1 MNALASLL
9 TYAGLASLALA
20 MPRHHRT
27 VFQREAPARRRLALH
42 TAGWLLLAASV
53 AAAFRA
59 HGAELGT
66 VAWLAAAAAA
76 GLALTLVLA
85 YAPRYWLAPL
95 VPLLIA
101 LALQ

>member
-9 TYAGLASLALA
+9 TYAGLASLAFA

-27 VFQREAPARRRLALH
+27 VFRRDDAAGLRLALR

-53 AAAFRA
+53 AASFRR
-59 HGAELGT
+59 HGAELGAI
-66 VAWLAAAAAA
+66 AWFAAAAAA
-76 GLALTLVLA
+76 GLVLTFVLA
-85 YAPRYWLAPL
+85 YAPRYWPAPL